1 MVWWWWII
9 PGFVAVIG
17 LAIALSGLGWMF
29 RGRPFKGGRGVLGG
43 GVFLAIGAVLALI
56 GLNIQT
62 YHRLGEAQRQV
73 ATIEFEQVGD
83 SGNTYMVTI
92 TEAPAEDGEPGA
104 VHTFEATGDDWMISA
119 RVLRWKPWATVLGL
133 DAQYRLD
140 RFDSRYRDIPTAQT
154 TVPTV
159 YDLRPQRRTGIDFLP
174 IAQGVS
180 RYAPM
185 VDIPEHGQAV
195 YWPMADGARYRID
208 ITAQGQLLPDELNE
222 AAAEA
227 VAQWGATRA
236 PHPAEGPTT
245 PSRPR

>member
-17 LAIALSGLGWMF
+17 LAFALSGLGWMF

-43 GVFLAIGAVLALI
+43 GIFLAVGAVLGLI

-73 ATIEFEQVGD
+73 ATIAFEKVEGTE
-83 SGNTYMVTI
+83 NTYDVTL
-92 TEAPAEDGEPGA
+92 TEAPAEDGTAGA
-104 VHTFEATGDDWMISA
+104 VHNFQATGDDWMISS

-140 RFDSRYRDIPTAQT
+140 RFDSRYRDIATAQT
-154 TVPTV
+154 TPPSV
-159 YDLRPQRRTGIDFLP
+159 YDLRPQRRTGVDFLP
-174 IAQGVS
+174 IVS
-180 RYAPM
+180 AVGDKLPL
-185 VDIPEHGQAV
+185 VDVPEHGQAV
-195 YWPMADGARYRID
+195 YWPMADGAIYRVD
-208 ITAQGQLLPDELNE
+208 ITAQGQLLPDEVNE

-227 VAQWGATRA
+227 VASWGTTRT
-236 PHPAEGPTT
+236 PT
-245 PSRPR
+245 PGQQ